1 MSSTTEPASTTR
13 SEKYYLED
21 GDVIVKVRAAEDG
34 LRDYVQP
41 FVFTQASPD
50 VRQVETTLFRFHSY
64 HLSRT
69 TTYFDKLLESTPSA
83 GWYSTESGDADACP
97 INIEDSVR
105 ACDFSALLWF
115 FYESAYQW

>member
-21 GDVIVKVRAAEDG
+21 GDVIVKV
-34 LRDYVQP
+34 
-41 FVFTQASPD
+41 
-50 VRQVETTLFRFHSY
+50 ETTLFRFHSY

-69 TTYFDKLLESTPSA
+69 TTYFDKLLESTSPA
-83 GWYSTESGDADACP
+83 GWYSTGSADADACP

-105 ACDFSALLWF
+105 ACDFEALLWF